1 MDLSSQTL
9 CDKVCQ
15 SLVASRWFSIGT
27 LVSSTNKTDLHDIAG
42 ILLKVALNTIII
54 TIQTL
59 SNLINQTLKDFIC
72 IKTCTTLN
80 DFIYQKY
87 GQCYK
92 SRLNNFINAKSQQFY
107 KSKILTIL

>member
-72 IKTCTTLN
+72 IKTCTTLSM
-80 DFIYQKY
+80 ILYI
-87 GQCYK
+87 K
-92 SRLNNFINAKSQQFY
+92 SMDNVINLDSQQFY
-107 KSKILTIL
+107 KCKISTIL